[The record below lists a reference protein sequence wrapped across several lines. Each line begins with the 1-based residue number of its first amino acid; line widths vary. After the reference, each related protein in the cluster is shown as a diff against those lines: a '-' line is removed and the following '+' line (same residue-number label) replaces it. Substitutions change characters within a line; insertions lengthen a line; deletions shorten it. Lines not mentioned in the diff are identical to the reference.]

1 MCFLISEVVIIKKGE
16 IVEAKLLGE
25 SKVIQRCFDDNDDKN
40 LKDQSK
46 NNSSKSR
53 RIQDSRRKFRV
64 KNQDSRFKISRIKI
78 QDDGTLNT
86 SGDAS
91 GTSMG
96 KGVGL
101 KDVSDQIAD
110 EDQWLGTRE
119 QHDDSNEVPSS
130 NNTWIE
136 MEQDFEVDAQSL
148 SEDSGEDNDIDGE
161 NGELESEMGPIG
173 PNSEVVAEKGDE
185 TASLGDEGDGG
196 NANKVNMDKEAAY
209 SKTTRLKPDVL
220 DQASNMNMNL
230 DIKEDVDLMEGEPD
244 VQGHDQQ
251 EDTNMNFTQPKK
263 YASKSSKLIDKQ
275 VSPTELASQSKVDWQ
290 TSGTENV
297 TAESNL
303 SNSHHDFDPT
313 LLGGLPSS
321 NMFEMDVKIFDSS
334 NSGGEMDD
342 DNAHEHGYVSEFEK
356 ETTQALGPALVEQ
369 VDRNIDCDK
378 FDKECLTGEDAKLQ
392 FEKKKSEMNSLSL
405 HEKDLGKGQDPCD
418 VPNYVK
424 DNAITL
430 WKRFE
435 LSTTKLS
442 LKLDEQLHHVMEP
455 TVASKLQGDY
465 KIGKRI
471 NMKKVIPY
479 ITSDYKSCCG
489 DVAIEALVIVCP
501 VVSQLEMGSLVVASF
516 GTKGNIKLLH
526 DFDKPFTGK
535 VSVKEK
541 MISNLTFK
549 EENTIVDEPVV
560 NLLKYLTN
568 KLDVALAK
576 ARLPSR
582 HNPLQVDKWVPL
594 LLRILECDE
603 EFRPT

>member
-1 MCFLISEVVIIKKGE
+1 MWGCAACNRE
-16 IVEAKLLGE
+16 
-25 SKVIQRCFDDNDDKN
+25 
-40 LKDQSK
+40 
-46 NNSSKSR
+46 
-53 RIQDSRRKFRV
+53 
-64 KNQDSRFKISRIKI
+64 
-78 QDDGTLNT
+78 DDGTLNT

-173 PNSEVVAEKGDE
+173 PNNEVVAEKVCDKNEDE
-185 TASLGDEGDGG
+185 TPNDIREKYETGPSTKDRDRGNKELRTRDNSTTNQLGDGDEGDGG

-334 NSGGEMDD
+334 NSG
-342 DNAHEHGYVSEFEK
+342 HGYVSEFEK

-471 NMKKVIPY
+471 NIKKNP
-479 ITSDYKSCCG
+479 SCCG

-576 ARLPSR
+576 A
-582 HNPLQVDKWVPL
+582 
-594 LLRILECDE
+594 
-603 EFRPT
+603 

>member
-1 MCFLISEVVIIKKGE
+1 
-16 IVEAKLLGE
+16 
-25 SKVIQRCFDDNDDKN
+25 
-40 LKDQSK
+40 
-46 NNSSKSR
+46 
-53 RIQDSRRKFRV
+53 
-64 KNQDSRFKISRIKI
+64 
-78 QDDGTLNT
+78 
-86 SGDAS
+86 
-91 GTSMG
+91 
-96 KGVGL
+96 
-101 KDVSDQIAD
+101 
-110 EDQWLGTRE
+110 
-119 QHDDSNEVPSS
+119 
-130 NNTWIE
+130 
-136 MEQDFEVDAQSL
+136 
-148 SEDSGEDNDIDGE
+148 
-161 NGELESEMGPIG
+161 
-173 PNSEVVAEKGDE
+173 
-185 TASLGDEGDGG
+185 
-196 NANKVNMDKEAAY
+196 
-209 SKTTRLKPDVL
+209 
-220 DQASNMNMNL
+220 
-230 DIKEDVDLMEGEPD
+230 
-244 VQGHDQQ
+244 
-251 EDTNMNFTQPKK
+251 MNFTQPKK

-378 FDKECLTGEDAKLQ
+378 SDKECLTGEDAKLQ
-392 FEKKKSEMNSLSL
+392 FKKKKSEMNSLSL

-471 NMKKVIPY
+471 NMKK
-479 ITSDYKSCCG
+479 SCCG

-516 GTKGNIKLLH
+516 GTKGNKKLLH

-582 HNPLQVDKWVPL
+582 HNPL
-594 LLRILECDE
+594 
-603 EFRPT
+603 